1 MIKFIMLKLEKSNCI
16 FRQSKIS
23 NSTLPFEVLKLA
35 ENRIPPW
42 RDPKFNL
49 ITTVLK
55 LAENRI
61 PWKDPKFNL
70 HFSCQFDH
78 SRRSRYNCGSHYG
91 KIRNWNLSPTS
102 IEKFCF
108 STLNLLGDKG
118 WCHVSCFR
126 VKFNIEY

>member
-1 MIKFIMLKLEKSNCI
+1 MNTPKGIYNQKVNIWIPPQQDLKLKIQNQQFLLKFIMLQLEKSNCI
-16 FRQSKIS
+16 FRQSKVS
-23 NSTLPFEVLKLA
+23 NSTLPFEVLKVA

-78 SRRSRYNCGSHYG
+78 SRRSRNNCGSHYG
-91 KIRNWNLSPTS
+91 KIHN
-102 IEKFCF
+102 
-108 STLNLLGDKG
+108 
-118 WCHVSCFR
+118 
-126 VKFNIEY
+126 